1 MGSYLLLAATYSCV
15 ITRPIERI
23 PPANNKT
30 YNVDYLFEHDGCK
43 VYRFFDRGHY
53 VYFTNC
59 SGETIS
65 LQSDSTEIRVVNS
78 IRKPGTIMK

>member
-1 MGSYLLLAATYSCV
+1 M
-15 ITRPIERI
+15 ITRPIERFS
-23 PPANNKT
+23 PSNNES

-59 SGETIS
+59 TGETVS
-65 LQSDSTEIRVVNS
+65 MEEDSAGIRVVNA
-78 IRKPGTIMK
+78 IHNLIPVKK